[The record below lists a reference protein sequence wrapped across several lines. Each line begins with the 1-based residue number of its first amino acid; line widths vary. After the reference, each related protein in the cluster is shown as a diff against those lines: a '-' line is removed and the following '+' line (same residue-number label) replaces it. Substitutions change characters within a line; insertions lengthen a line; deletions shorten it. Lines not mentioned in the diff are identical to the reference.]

1 MSELFIKQLAMQVA
15 RHPDFQNAMEVAI
28 SSVLMT
34 VITREFAGERFNL
47 YVANR
52 PASMR
57 RERDNSIRS
66 EWNGKNCTELSKRHR
81 LTPRM
86 VRRIA
91 TGR

>member
-1 MSELFIKQLAMQVA
+1 MSELLIKQLGIQVA
-15 RHPDFQNAMEVAI
+15 RHPDFQKAMEVTI

-34 VITREFAGERFNL
+34 VITREFAGERFAL
-47 YVANR
+47 YVAKR
-52 PASMR
+52 PALMR

-66 EWNGKNCTELSKRHR
+66 EWNGKNCMELSKRHS